1 MQIGDLVCIK
11 LDALIAAVKY
21 QTRLSEVDRT
31 KILESAKLP
40 QVIKSTTLVGAMV
53 YYDIEINKNKYLFME
68 SELVSINGGV

>member
-1 MQIGDLVCIK
+1 MHIGDLVCIK
-11 LDALIAAVKY
+11 LDALIPAIKY

-31 KILESAKLP
+31 KILEAAKLP
-40 QVIKSTTLVGAMV
+40 QVIKSITRVGTIL